1 MGGSF
6 RQQKI
11 YKPQKEF
18 AYRMRAAP
26 TSAMSKPIFLR
37 GDGGWWVGGWVGG
50 GGGGGGVWS
59 LDVFPWCVC
68 GVDVM
73 RCDVMRYDVMWL
85 AAR

>member
-1 MGGSF
+1 M
-6 RQQKI
+6 
-11 YKPQKEF
+11 
-18 AYRMRAAP
+18 
-26 TSAMSKPIFLR
+26 
-37 GDGGWWVGGWVGG
+37 GG